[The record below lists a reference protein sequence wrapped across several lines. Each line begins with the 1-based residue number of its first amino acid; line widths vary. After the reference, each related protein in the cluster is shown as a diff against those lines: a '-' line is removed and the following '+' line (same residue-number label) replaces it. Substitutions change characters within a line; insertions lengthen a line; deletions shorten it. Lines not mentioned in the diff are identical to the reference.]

1 MMIRG
6 IKMTYNKRFDGRK
19 FDETRPIEARAG
31 VIPRADGSG
40 YFKIGHT
47 EAYAAVY
54 GPRNLFP
61 KFMQNPQKGILRCKY
76 NMMPFSGSG
85 DRVRPGTSR
94 RSKEISWVTE
104 QALLPALNLEDFPN
118 SVVDIFIELPQT
130 DAGTRAAGICAASIA
145 IADAG
150 LTMKGLVSAIA
161 CGRVGDKIVVD
172 LTKEEEDFD
181 GEGGVADIP
190 VAMIPELGIVTLLQ
204 MDGHLKPDELDEA
217 MRMAKEALIS
227 INEVQKN
234 ALKER
239 YSLR

>member
-1 MMIRG
+1 
-6 IKMTYNKRFDGRK
+6 MTYNKRFDGRK

-217 MRMAKEALIS
+217 MRMAKEALVS